1 MTPLYLVKYSLII
14 QKIPGQRKWKTVKQQ
29 TRLAK
34 CVSRYYICTR
44 FMIETLFHRT
54 DLFYL

>member
-1 MTPLYLVKYSLII
+1 MEDGETANKT
-14 QKIPGQRKWKTVKQQ
+14 GQVY
-29 TRLAK
+29 
-34 CVSRYYICTR
+34 VSRYYICTR